1 MKRLIGLVLT
11 SVLLLSACSN
21 DNQSTVDTTKE
32 YEHIPYVSELTQ
44 EECFVCGENP
54 NHPISSY
61 WGEDNIGIL
70 NLNTFDILYIE
81 INRQDDNGQL
91 IEENAGYMQMHSISN
106 GESYVHS
113 SDNPDRGLSHVQIQG
128 DIKTIDAKAIQSSL
142 CQTCLDKI
150 NDMYFGDNPPM
161 EYAVVNF
168 SDKSIKPLIKNT
180 TWFTFGNFDVD
191 CDFKDN
197 GNVNLLIHYCPP
209 RYED

>member
-1 MKRLIGLVLT
+1 MRKLVGLILVF
-11 SVLLLSACSN
+11 LLLLTACSN
-21 DNQSTVDTTKE
+21 GEQPSISKKE

-61 WGEDNIGIL
+61 WGEDNVGIL
-70 NLNTFDILYIE
+70 NLNTFEVLYIE
-81 INRQDDNGQL
+81 INRYDDTGQL
-91 IEENAGYMQMHSISN
+91 IEETAGYMQMHSMRN

-113 SDNPDRGLSHVQIQG
+113 SDNPDRGLSNIKIQG
-128 DIKTIDAKAIQSSL
+128 DIKPIDAKAIQSFL

-150 NDMYFGDNPPM
+150 NDMYFGDYPPE

-168 SDKSIKPLIKNT
+168 SDKSIRPLIKNT

-191 CDFKDN
+191 CDFEED
-197 GNVNLLIHYCPP
+197 GDIDLLIHYCPP
-209 RYED
+209 RYKD

>member
-1 MKRLIGLVLT
+1 MRKLVGLILVF
-11 SVLLLSACSN
+11 LLLLTACSN
-21 DNQSTVDTTKE
+21 GEQPSISKKE
-32 YEHIPYVSELTQ
+32 YEHIPYVSDLSQ

-61 WGEDNIGIL
+61 WGEDNVGIL
-70 NLNTFDILYIE
+70 NLNTFEVLYIE
-81 INRQDDNGQL
+81 INRYDDNGQL
-91 IEENAGYMQMHSISN
+91 IEETAGYMQMHSMSN

-113 SDNPDRGLSHVQIQG
+113 SDNPDRGLSNIQIQG
-128 DIKTIDAKAIQSSL
+128 DRKPVDAKAIQSFL

-150 NDMYFGDNPPM
+150 NDMYFGDNPPE

-168 SDKSIKPLIKNT
+168 SDKSIRPLIKNT

-197 GNVNLLIHYCPP
+197 GNIDLLIHYCPP
-209 RYED
+209 RYKG

>member
-1 MKRLIGLVLT
+1 MRKLVGLILVF
-11 SVLLLSACSN
+11 LLLLTACSN
-21 DNQSTVDTTKE
+21 GEQPSISKKE
-32 YEHIPYVSELTQ
+32 YEHIPYVSDLSQ

-61 WGEDNIGIL
+61 WGEDNVGIL
-70 NLNTFDILYIE
+70 NLNTFEVLYIE
-81 INRQDDNGQL
+81 INRYDDNGQL
-91 IEENAGYMQMHSISN
+91 IEETAGYMQMHSMSN

-113 SDNPDRGLSHVQIQG
+113 SDNPDRGLSNIQIQG
-128 DIKTIDAKAIQSSL
+128 DRKPVDAKAIQSFL

-150 NDMYFGDNPPM
+150 NDMYFGDYPPE

-168 SDKSIKPLIKNT
+168 SDKSIRPLIKHT

-191 CDFKDN
+191 CDFEED
-197 GNVNLLIHYCPP
+197 GDIDLLIHYCPP